1 MTIKIKY
8 DYVEFNTICVG
19 KLGKF
24 KYTLIQK
31 RVNNMFVTPDICT
44 YDLITN
50 ELTNIILTM
59 ILIIEN
65 KRRVAMYSSIP
76 SARAVSA
83 SGHSGLLM

>member
-8 DYVEFNTICVG
+8 DYVEFNTIGVG

-65 KRRVAMYSSIP
+65 KRPVTTVAYLVAPESF
-76 SARAVSA
+76 
-83 SGHSGLLM
+83 LLVVIAIC